1 MECPPFSGLEPRQRA
16 VREFV
21 DRVHVGQDRAI
32 VRHYDGALVGGL
44 DFLADQLRDL
54 LAAIRVQARRRLIG
68 QD

>member
-1 MECPPFSGLEPRQRA
+1 ML
-16 VREFV
+16 EFV

-32 VRHYDGALVGGL
+32 VGHHDGALVGGF

-68 QD
+68 QN